1 MSCYELNVERIPK
14 NRLGIGENFTR
25 TWGSLPRPLPR
36 PPQLYK
42 VYHNNIRVAETN
54 QSTLVFL
61 FCIVCLCTLG
71 VLHDCA

>member
-25 TWGSLPRPLPR
+25 TWGSLP
-36 PPQLYK
+36 LYK

-54 QSTLVFL
+54 QGTLVSL
-61 FCIVCLCTLG
+61 FCIVCLCTLEG
-71 VLHDCA
+71 FA